1 MENTVTRKQWI
12 QFVAL
17 VFGAFICIEAMVF
30 QAPAVPIIAQHFKVP
45 PFLAGLIILS
55 FYITST
61 AFYPLAGRVADRIGR
76 KRVILFGMI
85 IFTISEF
92 AAALSPTFSF
102 LLAARVVQGFSV
114 SCILPVALAY
124 IGVLFP
130 PEKRGTASG
139 IFSAF
144 QALASTTG
152 AVIAGYLISIYGWPI
167 VYWVSGGLT
176 AIGFFVILAL
186 VPESKGEGSKSVD
199 IIGTILIII
208 ATGCLLTVSTLVRNY
223 GAASAITLGT
233 LAVGILSAILI
244 WVTQN
249 RKANPLIEVSLLK
262 SRLFTVVVVANL
274 VIVAAYQLFIYAMNF
289 FLTTRP
295 GGNVA
300 ETGWFYTAIYSSAF
314 LGNLIYGKL
323 SDKFNG
329 KKLLISILLLPVLT
343 LFVYAF
349 SVNTGTA
356 FNFIFILTFIFGFG
370 MGANTPLIIKYA
382 LGEMAAEKYAAG
394 SSLFQFI
401 RDFGAPFG
409 QVTGIVIFTTL
420 TTSFTQTALLNQ
432 AEQAGVKA
440 SLMTAVEQAGS
451 TGGSQIDEG
460 LTNELQS
467 LGIKFEDLLTAAKTE
482 GFSDALQI
490 LAFITIGFFVLSIL
504 ISLFIPNKKASPHSI
519 NRNKAGTPPKIDD
532 NLETEAL

>member
-1 MENTVTRKQWI
+1 MEGTVTRKQWI

-45 PFLAGLIILS
+45 AFLAGLIILS

-61 AFYPLAGRVADRIGR
+61 AFYPLAGRIADRVGR
-76 KRVILFGMI
+76 KRVILFGMV

-102 LLAARVVQGFSV
+102 LLVARVVQGFSV
-114 SCILPVALAY
+114 SCILPVSLAY

-130 PEKRGTASG
+130 PEKRGMASG

-176 AIGFFVILAL
+176 AIGFFVILAM
-186 VPESKGEGSKSVD
+186 VPESKGKASKSID
-199 IIGTILIII
+199 WIGTLLIIV

-223 GAASAITLGT
+223 GASSAITLGT
-233 LAVGILSAILI
+233 LAAGVLSAVLL
-244 WVTQN
+244 WFSQK
-249 RKANPLIEVSLLK
+249 RKTNPLLELSLLRN
-262 SRLFTVVVVANL
+262 RLFTVVVVANL

-329 KKLLISILLLPVLT
+329 KKLLLFILGVPILI

-349 SVNTGTA
+349 SVHTGTA
-356 FNFIFILTFIFGFG
+356 FNYIFILTFILGFG
-370 MGANTPLIIKYA
+370 MGATTPPIIKYA

-420 TTSFTQTALLNQ
+420 TTSFTQSALINQ
-432 AEQAGVKA
+432 AEQLGVNS
-440 SLMTAVEQAGS
+440 SLMTAVEQAGIS
-451 TGGSQIDEG
+451 GGTQIDEG
-460 LTNELQS
+460 LSNELRT
-467 LGIKFEDLLTAAKTE
+467 LGIKFEDIMTAARAE

-490 LAFITIGFFVLSIL
+490 IAFITIGIFVLSI
-504 ISLFIPNKKASPHSI
+504 IITLFIPNKE
-519 NRNKAGTPPKIDD
+519 RNSNNSRKTVIPLKTENNMD
-532 NLETEAL
+532 TEAL